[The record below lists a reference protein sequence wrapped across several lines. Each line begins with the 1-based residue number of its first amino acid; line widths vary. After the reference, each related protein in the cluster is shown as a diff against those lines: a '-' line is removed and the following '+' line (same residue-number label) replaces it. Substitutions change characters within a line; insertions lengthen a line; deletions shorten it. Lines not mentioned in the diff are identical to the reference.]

1 MFLILV
7 DVPRFELGASS
18 MPRKRASKLR
28 HTPFVH
34 PFDGDHLRRMEYE
47 GMSVVVKM
55 RGIPKT
61 PSMPDG
67 LIEEIKSLIKVK
79 NAPFLN
85 HLNREVKLIWAE
97 KGESRLGFTRF
108 ECDHNELF
116 RRRRL
121 RLSPGP
127 ITIALNP
134 ILIED
139 DSLYLHTLVHELV
152 HAAGLTEHN
161 GEHSELVSKIAP
173 APKLRDSEILR
184 ELRQQVLEKL
194 PERQWICG
202 DCGHTWDRKRVSAP
216 TRCPKC
222 AKFFKTK

>member
-1 MFLILV
+1 MV

-28 HTPFVH
+28 HTPFDY
-34 PFDGDHLRRMEYE
+34 PFDGDHLRRMEYDHV
-47 GMSVVVKM
+47 G
-55 RGIPKT
+55 RGVEMDSISKI

-67 LIEEIKSLIKVK
+67 LIKEIKSLLKGK

-85 HLNREVKLIWAE
+85 HLSKEVKLIWTDE
-97 KGESRLGFTRF
+97 GESRLGFTRF
-108 ECDHNELF
+108 ECNHNELF

-121 RLSPGP
+121 KLSPGP
-127 ITIALNP
+127 IIIALNP
-134 ILIED
+134 ILNRDE
-139 DSLYLHTLVHELV
+139 SLYLHTLVHELL
-152 HAAGLTEHN
+152 HAAGLTDHN
-161 GEHSELVSKIAP
+161 GEHSSLVSKIAP
-173 APKLRDSEILR
+173 APKLKDSKILR

-202 DCGHTWDRKRVSAP
+202 DCGHTWDRRRVSTP

-222 AKFFKTK
+222 AKFFKIK

>member
-1 MFLILV
+1 MV

-28 HTPFVH
+28 HTPYDY

-47 GMSVVVKM
+47 DTGRREKM
-55 RGIPKT
+55 ASIPKT

-67 LIEEIKSLIKVK
+67 LIEEIKSLLKEK

-85 HLNREVKLIWAE
+85 HLNKEVKLIWTE
-97 KGESRLGFTRF
+97 KGETRLGFTRF

-134 ILIED
+134 ILDRDEA
-139 DSLYLHTLVHELV
+139 LYLHTLVHELI
-152 HAAGLTEHN
+152 HAAGLTNHDD
-161 GEHSELVSKIAP
+161 EHSSLVSKIAP

-202 DCGHTWDRKRVSAP
+202 DCGYTWERKRVSTP